1 MEINDAG
8 PPTLSER
15 ELQVL
20 ELVATGATNQQ
31 IARNLVISANTVKV
45 HLRNIFGK
53 LGVESR
59 TEAALYAIREGW
71 IAVEGVES
79 LSEAIQESPV
89 LPREYIPAWRRIL
102 FVLAALLIALVVLFP
117 NPRRASNGPDSAFT
131 DRVGG
136 ALGNPANAGLS
147 RWDSKAQMPTARAR
161 LAVVAY
167 EGRIYAIGGDTA
179 DGVTGAVEVYDP
191 ATDAWTRQASKH
203 YPVRNTGAAVLGG
216 RIYVPGGHNA
226 MDEAIATVEVYDP
239 ASASWT
245 EAAPLPTPLF
255 AYAIAAVGDKL
266 YLFGGSDGAR
276 YLSTV
281 HIYDG
286 TSNSWSTGTPMSQ
299 PRGFCDAAVVGERVY
314 VIGGYDGQ
322 NESALC
328 EVYDPVAEEQGEQ
341 PWAHRASLHMGRG
354 GLAAV
359 AADDYIYVIGGGW
372 NQYLSFNER
381 YDTNEDVW
389 ATFDSPL
396 LGQWRTLGAALVS
409 GEAGAVIY
417 GIGGWSERH
426 LSTNYAYR
434 TFFRVYLP
442 GL

>member
-1 MEINDAG
+1 METNGAG

-15 ELQVL
+15 ELEVL

-31 IARNLVISANTVKV
+31 VARDLVISVNTVKV

-59 TEAALYAIREGW
+59 MEASLYAIREGW

-79 LSEAIQESPV
+79 LAEDDQEGPL
-89 LPREYIPAWRRIL
+89 LPRERLPTWRRVF
-102 FVLAALLIALVVLFP
+102 FVLAALVTALVVLFP
-117 NPRRASNGPDSAFT
+117 LPRRASSGADSPFT
-131 DRVGG
+131 DQAGG
-136 ALGNPANAGLS
+136 ALGNPASAGLS
-147 RWDSKAQMPTARAR
+147 RWDINAQMPTARAR
-161 LAVVAY
+161 LAVVACQ
-167 EGRIYAIGGDTA
+167 GRIYAIGGDTV

-191 ATDAWTRQASKH
+191 ETDTWMRQASKA
-203 YPVRNTGAAVLGG
+203 YPVRNIGAAVLGG
-216 RIYVPGGHNA
+216 RIYVPGGYNA
-226 MDEAIATVEVYDP
+226 MDEAIDTLEVYDP
-239 ASASWT
+239 LSTTWT
-245 EAAPLPTPLF
+245 EAAPLPAPLF

-266 YLFGGSDGAR
+266 HLFGGSDGVR

-281 HIYDG
+281 YIYDPG
-286 TSNSWSTGTPMSQ
+286 SNTWSTGTPMSQ
-299 PRGFCDAAVVGERVY
+299 PRGFCDAAVVGGRVY

-328 EVYDPVAEEQGEQ
+328 EVYDPIAEEQGEQ
-341 PWAHRASLHMGRG
+341 PWAGRAPLHMGRG

-359 AADDYIYVIGGGW
+359 AADQHIYVIGGGW

-381 YDTNEDVW
+381 YDANQDLW
-389 ATFDSPL
+389 DTFDSPL
-396 LGQWRTLGAALVS
+396 LGQWRTLGAALVA
-409 GEAGAVIY
+409 GESGAVIY
-417 GIGGWSERH
+417 GIGGWSDRY